1 MEKRGI
7 ATTVK
12 KILRVTGEYRSSK
25 MGMEKFY
32 RTVRKKFGVE
42 KEQIK
47 DELKDEVTEEL
58 RQEFEQEISYIEAQM
73 KEYEQFVAEVNHM
86 LAKMRK
92 ERVQG
97 ESSKQ
102 IKMDEFD
109 QNLEP
114 LKNKLQELE
123 ESMQK
128 RLDEQKAYS

>member
-1 MEKRGI
+1 
-7 ATTVK
+7 
-12 KILRVTGEYRSSK
+12 

-32 RTVRKKFGVE
+32 RTVRQKFGVE

-47 DELKDEVTEEL
+47 EEMKDEITEEL
-58 RQEFEQEISYIEAQM
+58 RQEFAQEISYIEAQM

-86 LAKMRK
+86 LSKMRK
-92 ERVQG
+92 ERVRAG
-97 ESSKQ
+97 GNGDKQ

-109 QNLEP
+109 QDLEP